1 MSMEALIDPSA
12 LLEHLESKKEELPE
26 RLGKLV
32 QDVSNIYKN
41 AVVLE
46 APRITG
52 NLKSSI
58 RVEDID
64 DFTRRVYPDEHQAP
78 YAEYVIR
85 GVRGKAFVGENDF
98 LGRGAEQGKAMSE
111 GTINEF
117 LGWLKS

>member
-1 MSMEALIDPSA
+1 MEALIDPSA
-12 LLEHLESKKEELPE
+12 LLEHLEFKKDELPE

-32 QDVSNIYKN
+32 QDVSNIYRN

-64 DFTRRVYPDEHQAP
+64 DFTRRVYPDERQAP

-98 LGRGAEQGKAMSE
+98 LGRGAEQGRAMSE